1 MPLNETCPYCGAE
14 VSPHASKCS
23 ACGEYLD
30 EVDTRRR
37 REPESQDD
45 SGFLPPQKKTGP
57 HGTAIASL
65 ILGIVSLFLWLCS
78 CVGLGAPLAGLIT
91 GFIAI
96 SKRGPKGMAVA
107 GIIMSAIGLILNIA
121 KEIWAFWWV
130 THHDPGSN
138 PFGP

>member
-14 VSPHASKCS
+14 VSPHASKCR
-23 ACGEYLD
+23 ACGEHLD

-65 ILGIVSLFLWLCS
+65 VLGIVSMVCWLIS
-78 CVGLGAPLAGLIT
+78 FVGFGIPLAGLIT
-91 GFIAI
+91 GFIALT
-96 SKRGPKGMAVA
+96 KRGPKGMAAA
-107 GIIMSAIGLILNIA
+107 GITMSGIGLALN
-121 KEIWAFWWV
+121 V
-130 THHDPGSN
+130 
-138 PFGP
+138 